1 MEAMTA
7 AKSAALA
14 AIAHMRPGAASQ
26 VECEFFFLIVC
37 VCVCVFVCVR
47 ESVCVCLCV
56 RERERECVCAHTRP
70 GTTLHV
76 DASLGFRC
84 FSEVPCG

>member
-1 MEAMTA
+1 MPLPRQMEAMTA

-37 VCVCVFVCVR
+37 VCVCVFVCVCVR
-47 ESVCVCLCV
+47 VCVCVCVCV
-56 RERERECVCAHTRP
+56 RERERVCVCPYAAGYHFTR
-70 GTTLHV
+70 
-76 DASLGFRC
+76 
-84 FSEVPCG
+84 